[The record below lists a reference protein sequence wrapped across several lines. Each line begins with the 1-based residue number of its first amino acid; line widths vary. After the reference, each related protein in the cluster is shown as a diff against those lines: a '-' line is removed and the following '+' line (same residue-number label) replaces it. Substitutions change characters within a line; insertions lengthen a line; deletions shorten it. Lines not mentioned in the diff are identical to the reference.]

1 MLSLDKIRAR
11 WDNFKIITRE
21 KLRKR
26 FGKREKLTEFYISY
40 YYRNAEGA
48 NGFACC
54 TLKLKK
60 FDHLEIIKQLE
71 KTIEGNRVNI
81 VPLFVKEGGVINA

>member
-1 MLSLDKIRAR
+1 MLSLDQIRAR

-26 FGKREKLTEFYISY
+26 FGKKEKLTEFYISY
-40 YYRNAEGA
+40 YFRNSEGA

-54 TLKLKK
+54 TLTLKK

-71 KTIEGNRVNI
+71 KTIEGNKVNI
-81 VPLFVKEGGVINA
+81 VPLFIKEIGVVNA